1 MFSVVPMGFT
11 QLDRDLFYW
20 VDNNRIFVDCD
31 IPHVFVAIYN
41 DGYLQSVHKSPCKVA
56 EFVGT
61 LNKPSVWAFQ
71 KSNVPPFV
79 DPLYH
84 SFLPKRILFR
94 VPYDTTDVQISDGSG
109 NWHDMRMV
117 RTVYVPM
124 QSGIS
129 ICMLPANV
137 LLGVPETTY
146 TNGAIATMYL
156 SSQQT
161 GDLYLYHDFDPDFAA
176 FDFFGTFGLLSNP
189 GRNFSASAY
198 TIYDIDFD
206 SISNPT
212 TPESPEPESPEPE
225 SPEPEPEPEEEES
238 SVIRYK
244 LEGESTYR
252 QFSVSSISDNGIE
265 HIELTDQRIQWVYQN
280 DEQEIVYSSD
290 GNTVAVF
297 STETGE
303 VVAAGQNNSST
314 ITTSG
319 NYVAYGFGSY
329 GLHLPRVAQ
338 KDSVIVPTP
347 RYYTANVVYDG
358 VDYIEITGVG
368 LSSFNAGIYLN
379 TGYAGTISVPSAL
392 YTVGAPDEVTI
403 TIEPIKDSAVPARY
417 YPGPA
422 TTVRL
427 DTVIGNE
434 TVEGGII

>member
-20 VDNNRIFVDCD
+20 VENNRIFVDCD

-71 KSNVPPFV
+71 KSALPPFV

-84 SFLPKRILFR
+84 SFLPKRIFFM

-109 NWHDMRMV
+109 NWHGMRMV

-137 LLGVPETTY
+137 LLGEPGTTY

-176 FDFFGTFGLLSNP
+176 FDFFGTFGLLHSP
-189 GRNFSASAY
+189 GTDFNSSAY
-198 TIYDIDFD
+198 TIYDIDID

-212 TPESPEPESPEPE
+212 T
-225 SPEPEPEPEEEES
+225 
-238 SVIRYK
+238 IRYK

-265 HIELTDQRIQWVYQN
+265 HIELQDQRIQWVYQN
-280 DEQEIVYSSD
+280 DEQVIVYSSN

-303 VVAAGQNNSST
+303 VVAAGQDNSST

-347 RYYTANVVYDG
+347 RYYTANVVYNG
-358 VDYIEITGVG
+358 VDYIVITGVG
-368 LSSFNAGIYLN
+368 LSSFNARIYLN

-427 DTVIGNE
+427 DTVIGNT

>member
-1 MFSVVPMGFT
+1 MFSVMPIGFT

-71 KSNVPPFV
+71 KSCVPPFV

-84 SFLPKRILFR
+84 SFLPKRIFFM

-109 NWHDMRMV
+109 NWHGMRMV
-117 RTVYVPM
+117 RTVYVAM

-137 LLGVPETTY
+137 LLGAPNTTY

-176 FDFFGTFGLLSNP
+176 FDFFGTFGLLSIP
-189 GRNFSASAY
+189 GTNFSASAY

-212 TPESPEPESPEPE
+212 T
-225 SPEPEPEPEEEES
+225 
-238 SVIRYK
+238 IRYK

-265 HIELTDQRIQWVYQN
+265 HIELQDQRIQWVYQN
-280 DEQEIVYSSD
+280 DEQVIVYSSN

-303 VVAAGQNNSST
+303 VVAAGENNSST

-358 VDYIEITGVG
+358 VDYIVITGVG
-368 LSSFNAGIYLN
+368 LSSFNARIYLN

-392 YTVGAPDEVTI
+392 YTVGAPDEVTV
-403 TIEPIKDSAVPARY
+403 TIEPIKDSAVPVRY

-422 TTVRL
+422 TTIML

>member
-1 MFSVVPMGFT
+1 MFSIVPMGFT

-117 RTVYVPM
+117 RTVYVPI

-137 LLGVPETTY
+137 LLGAPYTTY

-156 SSQQT
+156 SSQPT
-161 GDLYLYHDFDPDFAA
+161 GNLYLYHDFDPDFAA
-176 FDFFGTFGLLSNP
+176 FDFFGTFGLLSSP
-189 GRNFSASAY
+189 GANFSYVAY
-198 TIYDIDFD
+198 TIYDIDID

-212 TPESPEPESPEPE
+212 A
-225 SPEPEPEPEEEES
+225 
-238 SVIRYK
+238 IRYK

-252 QFSVSSISDNGIE
+252 QFSISSIQDNGIE

-280 DEQEIVYSSD
+280 DEQEIVYSSN

-303 VVAAGQNNSST
+303 VVAAGQNSSSI

-319 NYVAYGFGSY
+319 NYVAYGFGNN
-329 GLHLPRVAQ
+329 GLCLPRIAP

-358 VDYIEITGVG
+358 LDHVKITGVG
-368 LSSFNAGIYLN
+368 LSTFTAKIYLN
-379 TGYAGTISVPSAL
+379 TGYAGTISVPSTLYAL
-392 YTVGAPDEVTI
+392 GSPDEVTI

-417 YPGPA
+417 YPGAA
-422 TTVRL
+422 TTVKL
-427 DTVIGNE
+427 DTVIGDE